1 MAFTKF
7 AAAATLAG
15 FVLATASSHS
25 KAASTDYTLTMQP
38 LHGISFD
45 VGTKRAA
52 SYFLS
57 ADGQCRLVL
66 TLADQPDWEQFASFT
81 TTRFEAT
88 LPANKTIRFASPE
101 NKMLEFAC
109 LPNAQS
115 MSVRPI
121 DFFAARACSPKG
133 PANGTRAAPIA

>member
-1 MAFTKF
+1 MAFTKS
-7 AAAATLAG
+7 AAAAALAG
-15 FVLATASSHS
+15 VVLAVSSPS
-25 KAASTDYTLTMQP
+25 KAASTEHTLTMKP

-45 VGTKRAA
+45 VGSKRAA
-52 SYFLS
+52 GYFLS
-57 ADGQCRLVL
+57 VAGRCRLVL

-88 LPANKTIRFASPE
+88 LPADKTIRFASPE

-109 LPNAQS
+109 LPGAQS

-121 DFFAARACSPKG
+121 DFIAVQDAQPK
-133 PANGTRAAPIA
+133 

>member
-1 MAFTKF
+1 MAFTTS
-7 AAAATLAG
+7 AAVAVLAG
-15 FVLATASSHS
+15 LVLASAPS
-25 KAASTDYTLTMQP
+25 KAASADYTLTMKP

-45 VGTKRAA
+45 VGTKRAV

-57 ADGQCRLVL
+57 VAGQCRVVL

-88 LPANKTIRFASPE
+88 LPADKTIRFTSPE

-109 LPNAQS
+109 LPDAQS
-115 MSVRPI
+115 MSVKPI
-121 DFFAARACSPKG
+121 DFLAARGVQP
-133 PANGTRAAPIA
+133 

>member
-1 MAFTKF
+1 MAFTKS

-15 FVLATASSHS
+15 FVLA
-25 KAASTDYTLTMQP
+25 AASTPSNAASTEYTLTMKP

-57 ADGQCRLVL
+57 VAGQCQLVL

-88 LPANKTIRFASPE
+88 LPADKTIRFTSPE

-109 LPNAQS
+109 LPDAQS

-121 DFFAARACSPKG
+121 DYFAARGVQP
-133 PANGTRAAPIA
+133 

>member
-1 MAFTKF
+1 MAFTQS
-7 AAAATLAG
+7 AAVATLAG
-15 FVLATASSHS
+15 FVLAAASTPS
-25 KAASTDYTLTMQP
+25 KAASTEYTLTMKP

-57 ADGQCRLVL
+57 VAGQCRLVL

-81 TTRFEAT
+81 STRFEAT
-88 LPANKTIRFASPE
+88 LPADKSIRFTSPE

-109 LPNAQS
+109 LPGAQS
-115 MSVRPI
+115 MSVKPI
-121 DFFAARACSPKG
+121 DFIAVRDAQPK
-133 PANGTRAAPIA
+133 

>member
-1 MAFTKF
+1 MAFTHS
-7 AAAATLAG
+7 AAVAALAG
-15 FVLATASSHS
+15 LVLASAPS
-25 KAASTDYTLTMQP
+25 KAASVDSTLTMKPQ
-38 LHGISFD
+38 HGISFD
-45 VGTKRAA
+45 VGTKRAV

-57 ADGQCRLVL
+57 VAGQCRLVL

-88 LPANKTIRFASPE
+88 LPADKTIRFASPE

-109 LPNAQS
+109 LPGAQS

-121 DFFAARACSPKG
+121 DFFAATGVQP
-133 PANGTRAAPIA
+133 